1 MHYYTIKEIF
11 LLSSLNLFVGNKKDR
26 IITKFYCYYF
36 MNTIRSDIFLLAV
49 EFFVFSKIKLPHFF
63 SVYLLFFQYAYRTL
77 HVNKAALLLFKGCL
91 LI

>member
-36 MNTIRSDIFLLAV
+36 MNTIRSDS
-49 EFFVFSKIKLPHFF
+49 FFVFSMIILPHFF
-63 SVYLLFFQYAYRTL
+63 SVYLLFF
-77 HVNKAALLLFKGCL
+77 NM
-91 LI
+91 LIELYM